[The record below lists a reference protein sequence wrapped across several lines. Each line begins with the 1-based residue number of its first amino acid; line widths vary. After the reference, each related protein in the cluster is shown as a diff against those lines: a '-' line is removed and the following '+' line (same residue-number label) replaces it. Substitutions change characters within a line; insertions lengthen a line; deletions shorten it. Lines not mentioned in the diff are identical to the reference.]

1 MKTKYTYIKKKTTK
15 NNQNKKKTKFKNKTD
30 SN

>member
-1 MKTKYTYIKKKTTK
+1 MKTKYTYIKKTTK